1 MAEVGEHMDK
11 ITITVRLVRSF
22 EYRSIKNVVI
32 KSIPTSTTVR
42 GLIEEIGKEIHNSTT
57 LPVPFKNSNYDTIK
71 IYTFAHGQKPN
82 STAINLEEDDK
93 YILNNLDSKLEECGI
108 KNETE
113 LSYFNL
119 AAYEKFKLNPLEQ
132 AWS

>member
-1 MAEVGEHMDK
+1 MAEAGDYTEK
-11 ITITVRLVRSF
+11 ITITVRLVRSL

-42 GLIEEIGKEIHNSTT
+42 ELIEEIRKEIHTSIT
-57 LPVPFKNSNYDTIK
+57 LPVPFKNSDYDTIK

-82 STAINLEEDDK
+82 NTAINLEEDDK
-93 YILNNLDSKLEECGI
+93 YILSNLDSKLEECGI

-119 AAYEKFKLNPLEQ
+119 AAYKKFKLNPLEQ

>member
-1 MAEVGEHMDK
+1 MAEAGEHTEK
-11 ITITVRLVRSF
+11 VTITIRLVRSF

-42 GLIEEIGKEIHNSTT
+42 GLIEEIGKEIQNSST
-57 LPVPFKNSNYDTIK
+57 LPVPFKNSDYDTIK
-71 IYTFAHGQKPN
+71 IFTFAHGQKPN
-82 STAINLEEDDK
+82 NTAINLEEDDK
-93 YILNNLDSKLEECGI
+93 YILTNLDSKLEEYGI

-119 AAYEKFKLNPLEQ
+119 AAYNKFKLAPLEQ